1 MRRYCKA
8 VVNIVIT
15 IAIAL
20 LCIFFIPWLLAFFAP
35 FVVGWVIAWMAGPPV
50 KFFEEKMKIKR
61 KAGSAFV
68 IVAVIALIV
77 FAIYGVGSILVK
89 EGMGFAQSVP
99 ELWAG
104 VQKDFNEVGERLD
117 KLYQGLPK
125 NIHESIDSALE
136 QAKTSAKEFLG
147 KMGSPTLVAVGRF
160 AQYLPTLLI
169 GVIMALLSAYL
180 FVADRKAIN
189 AWCCK
194 NVPKVL
200 QDRYHL
206 IQKSLVQA
214 VGGYVKAQCKI
225 EIWVYFVLVIGLWIL
240 KVKYVLLIALGIAF
254 LDFLPLFGAGAV
266 MWPWAAVKAL
276 SGDYKMAIGLM
287 VIWGLGQLL
296 RQIIQPK
303 IVGDSIGMQPLPTL
317 FLLYL
322 GYQLDGVVGM
332 IIAIP
337 VGLILFSLYEG
348 GVFSTTIQSIKLLV
362 TGINNFRRL
371 TPEDLKPL
379 KESGDLKEETREKNE
394 EKES

>member
-1 MRRYCKA
+1 
-8 VVNIVIT
+8 
-15 IAIAL
+15 
-20 LCIFFIPWLLAFFAP
+20 
-35 FVVGWVIAWMAGPPV
+35 
-50 KFFEEKMKIKR
+50 
-61 KAGSAFV
+61 
-68 IVAVIALIV
+68 
-77 FAIYGVGSILVK
+77 
-89 EGMGFAQSVP
+89 
-99 ELWAG
+99 
-104 VQKDFNEVGERLD
+104 
-117 KLYQGLPK
+117 
-125 NIHESIDSALE
+125 
-136 QAKTSAKEFLG
+136 
-147 KMGSPTLVAVGRF
+147 
-160 AQYLPTLLI
+160 
-169 GVIMALLSAYL
+169 YL

-254 LDFLPLFGAGAV
+254 LDFLPFFGAGAV
-266 MWPWAAVKAL
+266 MWPWAAIKVL

-332 IIAIP
+332 IVAIP

-362 TGINNFRRL
+362 TGINDFRRL